1 MEYKK
6 RFTIKAFEQ
15 KGDRPLELS
24 RPGNM
29 KSHPWSYMFDIHRP
43 PTQMLVHPMSHSYG
57 EHTSA

>member
-15 KGDRPLELS
+15 KGVRPLELS

-29 KSHPWSYMFDIHRP
+29 KSHPWSYMELPFDP
-43 PTQMLVHPMSHSYG
+43 EYELYNN
-57 EHTSA
+57 